1 MNGVIYARY
10 SCDRQTENSILG
22 QVRECTDFA
31 RKEGIDIINIYKDEA
46 ISGRTAIKRPGFMQM
61 IHDANKKMFDC
72 VIVWKGDR
80 FSRSRADAAR
90 YKGELKKLG
99 IRVLSATEANV
110 TGPEAILMD
119 GINEAFAEY
128 FSVELAAKV
137 VRGMTQNVIEGK
149 VNGGKMTYGY
159 KLDEN
164 RKVIIDPEKG
174 PIVKEAFDLYVQGN
188 TVAGVA
194 RIFKEKGYINDSNR
208 PFTHGGI
215 HNMLK
220 NERYYGKFGFKGTV
234 NYNVFPSIISKEQFD
249 AVQEKMLKNHRER
262 GTFRGK
268 EKFYL
273 KGKVFCGYD
282 HLPLKCEM
290 GTSKTGKIHY
300 YYRCAHANEFEH
312 QPVTIKKK
320 EFEDLIFN
328 EMFNFYRNEK
338 DIAQRIVDRL
348 MDRYRASFKD
358 IKPLKAMLAN
368 TNAKLTNLMKV
379 IENGGEIDI
388 FMDRIKELKETKERL
403 EREIANAGVV
413 SEEQFQKTMEDFFML
428 GFDVEMYYNDD
439 EMKRWFVDTFI
450 NAVYL
455 TDHEILINFK
465 YKNKIDSDYMT
476 LNYNVHYKNT
486 IVHQSTL
493 YTNTDIYC
501 DGKLL
506 GITIDLKPYL
516 AKIRV
521 MLDKKKNR

>member
-1 MNGVIYARY
+1 
-10 SCDRQTENSILG
+10 
-22 QVRECTDFA
+22 
-31 RKEGIDIINIYKDEA
+31 
-46 ISGRTAIKRPGFMQM
+46 
-61 IHDANKKMFDC
+61 
-72 VIVWKGDR
+72 
-80 FSRSRADAAR
+80 
-90 YKGELKKLG
+90 
-99 IRVLSATEANV
+99 
-110 TGPEAILMD
+110 
-119 GINEAFAEY
+119 
-128 FSVELAAKV
+128 
-137 VRGMTQNVIEGK
+137 
-149 VNGGKMTYGY
+149 
-159 KLDEN
+159 
-164 RKVIIDPEKG
+164 
-174 PIVKEAFDLYVQGN
+174 
-188 TVAGVA
+188 
-194 RIFKEKGYINDSNR
+194 
-208 PFTHGGI
+208 
-215 HNMLK
+215 
-220 NERYYGKFGFKGTV
+220 
-234 NYNVFPSIISKEQFD
+234 
-249 AVQEKMLKNHRER
+249 
-262 GTFRGK
+262 
-268 EKFYL
+268 
-273 KGKVFCGYD
+273 
-282 HLPLKCEM
+282 M

-486 IVHQSTL
+486 IVHQLS
-493 YTNTDIYC
+493 
-501 DGKLL
+501 
-506 GITIDLKPYL
+506 
-516 AKIRV
+516 
-521 MLDKKKNR
+521 